1 MKKFFPVIILVA
13 LLCCACGEGSS
24 KTVDTA
30 ALASSLLNDI
40 SYEEQLT
47 ELDKEDISNYID
59 LEDGTEAVM
68 YMSSGS
74 TAEEI
79 AVFTAKDKGS
89 AAKQKE
95 NVQSFLNDQKDS
107 FSAYIPQ
114 EAKRIEDAV
123 LVTDGNYVILCVS
136 GESEK
141 AQVII
146 DQALK

>member
-1 MKKFFPVIILVA
+1 MKKLCPIIILVT
-13 LLCCACGEGSS
+13 LLCSACGGNSS

-30 ALASSLLNDI
+30 ALASSLVNDI
-40 SYEEQLT
+40 SYEDQLT
-47 ELDKEDISNYID
+47 ELDKEDITSYVD
-59 LEDGTEAVM
+59 LEEGVEAVM

-79 AVFTAKDKGS
+79 AVFTAKDKSS

-95 NVQSFLNDQKDS
+95 NVQSFLDDQKDS

-123 LVTDGNYVILCVS
+123 LVTEGNYVILCVS